1 MPEHYED
8 ILYAKQSGVGT
19 ITLNR
24 PERLNAWT
32 SGMERSVK
40 RAVLEATRDEAVR
53 AIVITGAGRGFCA
66 GADMQRLQGA
76 STATAKATSNETAA
90 GRAEETTPAPITELE
105 PGLSTSY
112 PGRFGYL
119 MSVGKPVIAAVNGP
133 CAGIGLV
140 LTLFC
145 DLRFASEQA
154 MFTTAFA
161 QRGLIAEHGS
171 SWLLPRLIG
180 PARALDLMLSAR
192 RVQSREAAALGLVND
207 VFPHA
212 TFMADVL
219 SYTRR
224 LTHDVSPRSLAVMKA
239 QLWKSLSQSMDVS
252 LDIADRE
259 MAKSFGSADF
269 KEGVAHFVEKR
280 SPRFTGR

>member
-8 ILYAKQSGVGT
+8 ILYSKHDGVGT

-32 SGMERSVK
+32 AGMERSVK

-66 GADMQRLQGA
+66 GADMQRLQDA
-76 STATAKATSNETAA
+76 SATSSRATSNESAA
-90 GRAEETTPAPITELE
+90 ARAEETTPTPVTELD
-105 PGLSTSY
+105 PGLSTPY

-119 MSVGKPVIAAVNGP
+119 MSVGKPVIAAINGP

-212 TFMADVL
+212 TFIADVL
-219 SYTRR
+219 GYTRR

-239 QLWKSLSQSMDVS
+239 QLWKSLSQAMDVS

-259 MAKSFGSADF
+259 MTKSFGSADF